1 MKSKKKIKTKKF
13 FYLEKKISE
22 ENYEKIMKLGD
33 KSLVPEE
40 KVMRMYPQKNLF
52 SHVLGQV
59 DDENDGIS
67 GVEKFFNSKL
77 KDKQLNQI

>member
-1 MKSKKKIKTKKF
+1 MKLKKKIKNKKF

-40 KVMRMYPQKNLF
+40 RV
-52 SHVLGQV
+52 
-59 DDENDGIS
+59 
-67 GVEKFFNSKL
+67 
-77 KDKQLNQI
+77 